1 MQGAIPNWVGPVSIL
16 LDSITRQQARAP
28 HTNMEDLRELLTRNG
43 FSGPPTPWSIKHTRI
58 CPPSNWPRERINP
71 SHGKPGIR
79 SVKRIVEYLE
89 GIVPKVEEPEDVAQE
104 SLEELQSRLVEL
116 DEELNDARDADDYD
130 KIEEL
135 EGERVRLWHKIKK
148 VVFPNLTSANRDA
161 GPNPRMG
168 VRDCVCRTFNPLSTC
183 TARVAAYTPG
193 DGRGKPTYNESRF
206 AVGSNC
212 NDLISDGKPT
222 SDVVEWLLLK
232 RGGGFKVLKANK
244 QSKKG
249 PHQPSHGRRYE
260 SQAKQYAC
268 AKTPQ
273 IIVDKVKLARPGLPR
288 WFALQEEV
296 SKYVDP
302 VYCLIETRKT
312 ETGEKCRKLLV
323 DLVRAGRDGHKL
335 IVWDVEPPHKE
346 LRGDGCCREVGAV
359 EGAMRPGAPIRVLVD
374 ISGNPCTRPNGA
386 KGRQSLPVSRL
397 KIGFQPIPN
406 RNDTILASHG
416 FVPEIQL
423 GPQVLPKCKFVNM
436 LDAIYASVG
445 MPASG
450 NFTSGK
456 EGRIKCP
463 IPVAFSMGQ
472 ILDLLFDRKTY
483 HIASRT
489 LANSKNKRDDP
500 TQQLQCY
507 QIIAK
512 AHYDYLKNL
521 WPDLDKFL
529 DNGTVINP
537 PKKRVFTKKWW
548 DDHPD
553 EEVKRNVRV
562 DKEK

>member
-1 MQGAIPNWVGPVSIL
+1 MGFPLVRLKESDLFIPRRRGSGSRPRRGDSTDDEISDSDGSRRASASSSPARGDGVDYSTSPVGGRGSAQRQSLVVSRNWQVPPQMPSLLQQPLQPNEQG
-16 LDSITRQQARAP
+16 T
-28 HTNMEDLRELLTRNG
+28 M
-43 FSGPPTPWSIKHTRI
+43 
-58 CPPSNWPRERINP
+58 PSLSNVQPIETT
-71 SHGKPGIR
+71 S
-79 SVKRIVEYLE
+79 
-89 GIVPKVEEPEDVAQE
+89 E
-104 SLEELQSRLVEL
+104 SLNAQLQDLLRDMPELVKPVLLQVQTEILQL
-116 DEELNDARDADDYD
+116 DGAQRQALLGALPAFAKTATSLKMEIAD
-130 KIEEL
+130 
-135 EGERVRLWHKIKK
+135 H
-148 VVFPNLTSANRDA
+148 NS
-161 GPNPRMG
+161 
-168 VRDCVCRTFNPLSTC
+168 
-183 TARVAAYTPG
+183 
-193 DGRGKPTYNESRF
+193 
-206 AVGSNC
+206 
-212 NDLISDGKPT
+212 
-222 SDVVEWLLLK
+222 LLLK
-232 RGGGFKVLKANK
+232 FIEKWKDYYGE
-244 QSKKG
+244 
-249 PHQPSHGRRYE
+249 PS
-260 SQAKQYAC
+260 QVAYALHNGI
-268 AKTPQ
+268 Q
-273 IIVDKVKLARPGLPR
+273 
-288 WFALQEEV
+288 
-296 SKYVDP
+296 
-302 VYCLIETRKT
+302 
-312 ETGEKCRKLLV
+312 LLV
-323 DLVRAGRDGHKL
+323 DEYTVPEGSINVYVYGDLPDHLRATRALAFFKSTLAAAGATLV
-335 IVWDVEPPHKE
+335 
-346 LRGDGCCREVGAV
+346 
-359 EGAMRPGAPIRVLVD
+359 MRPGAPIRVLVD

-489 LANSKNKRDDP
+489 LADSKNKRDDP

-529 DNGTVINP
+529 DGKQCDKP
-537 PKKRVFTKKWW
+537 SKRVFTKKWW

-562 DKEK
+562 K